1 MWDGVI
7 IRQVNL
13 DRESEVA
20 AVRAF
25 LDRFSLRFD
34 TSVDYTIAL
43 FKDET
48 MVATGSLSGEVL
60 RNFAVDETLQGEG
73 LTATII
79 SELMREAGAR
89 GVYHYFIFTRPD
101 KAFLFASL
109 GFNEIARAE
118 PHAAVLE
125 SGIGSVNQYCED
137 LIRQTDFLPRQNRA
151 AIVVNC
157 NPFTLGHLSL
167 IKRAAAQHNVIVFV
181 VSEDRSLFPF
191 ADRLRLIRE
200 GVFGLSNVAV
210 VPGGKYIISAATFPS
225 YFTRESETVV
235 AQTRLDITLFATRI
249 APALG
254 IRARFVGEEPYCEIT
269 SAYNQA
275 MSDIL
280 PLNGIE
286 FNVIQRADVDGDI
299 ISASKVREAI
309 RSADWKTVELMVPA
323 TTLAYLTSDQAKP
336 VIERIGQTESRH

>member
-89 GVYHYFIFTRPD
+89 GVYLYFIFTRPD

-125 SGIGSVNQYCED
+125 SRNFAAVSLSATASMANVMLAVSPYVKLFKNPAVDMREQ
-137 LIRQTDFLPRQNRA
+137 FL
-151 AIVVNC
+151 C
-157 NPFTLGHLSL
+157 LLGKELCFL
-167 IKRAAAQHNVIVFV
+167 QRNT
-181 VSEDRSLFPF
+181 RY
-191 ADRLRLIRE
+191 
-200 GVFGLSNVAV
+200 
-210 VPGGKYIISAATFPS
+210 PG
-225 YFTRESETVV
+225 
-235 AQTRLDITLFATRI
+235 
-249 APALG
+249 
-254 IRARFVGEEPYCEIT
+254 
-269 SAYNQA
+269 
-275 MSDIL
+275 
-280 PLNGIE
+280 
-286 FNVIQRADVDGDI
+286 
-299 ISASKVREAI
+299 
-309 RSADWKTVELMVPA
+309 
-323 TTLAYLTSDQAKP
+323 
-336 VIERIGQTESRH
+336 